1 MLLPL
6 ELCPDVPGH
15 EARNLP
21 SYHDY
26 LKYHATDVN
35 QSLLPA
41 SRRASV
47 QRAGPSVSQLPA
59 AAAAEPLS
67 VRVPFDFSSAV
78 GTQPGAAAESAAA
91 DDDASAIKDMMELQL
106 DALPVLELHDPAA
119 AAAAAAADDD
129 DEEVPAT
136 ARDDSELL

>member
-6 ELCPDVPGH
+6 DLCPDAPGH
-15 EARNLP
+15 EARRLP
-21 SYHDY
+21 RYHDY
-26 LKYHATDVN
+26 LKYHASDVN

-41 SRRASV
+41 SRRI
-47 QRAGPSVSQLPA
+47 
-59 AAAAEPLS
+59 AAAAEAAAPEPVS

-78 GTQPGAAAESAAA
+78 GTQPAAAA
-91 DDDASAIKDMMELQL
+91 DDDAATVNAMMELQL
-106 DALPVLELHDPAA
+106 DALPALELQEPAA
-119 AAAAAAADDD
+119 AAAAAAAAVDDD